1 MKYNREQLIEQLVDH
16 EGLELNVY
24 KDSLGIETIGIG
36 RNLVDRGITKEEAY
50 YLGNNDIGI
59 VELELVAEFPIVS
72 DLDAVRQ
79 RVVIDMAFNIGVP
92 RLTGFK
98 KMWAAIHCGDY
109 EEAALEM
116 MDSKWARQVGRR
128 AERLSD
134 MMRKGTD

>member
-1 MKYNREQLIEQLVDH
+1 MKYNREELIEQLVDH
-16 EGLELNVY
+16 EGLELEVY
-24 KDSLGIETIGIG
+24 EDSLGIATIGIG

-50 YLGNNDIGI
+50 YLCNNDIAI

>member
-1 MKYNREQLIEQLVDH
+1 
-16 EGLELNVY
+16 
-24 KDSLGIETIGIG
+24 
-36 RNLVDRGITKEEAY
+36 
-50 YLGNNDIGI
+50 
-59 VELELVAEFPIVS
+59 VAEVTVVN

-128 AERLSD
+128 AKRLSL
-134 MMRKGTD
+134 MMKTGVE

>member
-1 MKYNREQLIEQLVDH
+1 
-16 EGLELNVY
+16 
-24 KDSLGIETIGIG
+24 
-36 RNLVDRGITKEEAY
+36 
-50 YLGNNDIGI
+50 
-59 VELELVAEFPIVS
+59 VAEFPIVS

>member
-1 MKYNREQLIEQLVDH
+1 MKYNREELIEQLVDH

-50 YLGNNDIGI
+50 YLCNNDISI
-59 VELELVAEFPIVS
+59 IELELMAEFPIVS

-128 AERLSD
+128 AERLSL
-134 MMRKGTD
+134 MMELGVE